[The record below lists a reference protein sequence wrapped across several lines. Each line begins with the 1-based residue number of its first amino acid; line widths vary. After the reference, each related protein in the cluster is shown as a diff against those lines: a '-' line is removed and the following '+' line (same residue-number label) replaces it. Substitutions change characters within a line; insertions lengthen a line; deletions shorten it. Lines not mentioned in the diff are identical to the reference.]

1 LQTFSLVAQF
11 LTLFCGILIGY
22 NQKLNSENIDTTDVG
37 DKKNVSMMGVMIVI
51 INSATLIWPLVRKI
65 LSGKVEEYWG
75 HTKSIL
81 GLPFNFWM
89 SCCGGNT
96 RAAAARKKDEDA
108 RATRRKVAKE
118 EKWRTEFE
126 NNRNNDEMAVF
137 GHVSPAALVSGED
150 SEHRIGMPFRD
161 DKTTNLIVPWD
172 ALAPLH
178 CVGSRQQ
185 SPHGSTRV
193 VDSNSYTGNA
203 DEGLQTSIVQT
214 PIASLNTHCKFP
226 RIYPSSAIL
235 ESIQVDS
242 RIAPRVPCQTQSI
255 STPSSANTETHRL
268 LSGLPVMQQIPVGL
282 RSSLRYAT
290 TSPPVL
296 LSHVDRGNEGDGVNL
311 YPQPLVLS
319 PPLYPAR

>member
-1 LQTFSLVAQF
+1 LVAQF

-75 HTKSIL
+75 HAKSIL

-108 RATRRKVAKE
+108 HATRRKVAKE
-118 EKWRTEFE
+118 EKWRTEFQ

-150 SEHRIGMPFRD
+150 SEHRIGNRD

-185 SPHGSTRV
+185 SPHGSARV
-193 VDSNSYTGNA
+193 VDSKSYTGNA
-203 DEGLQTSIVQT
+203 EGLQTPTANIV
-214 PIASLNTHCKFP
+214 S
-226 RIYPSSAIL
+226 
-235 ESIQVDS
+235 S

-268 LSGLPVMQQIPVGL
+268 LSALPGMQQIPVGM

-311 YPQPLVLS
+311 YPQPLVPS